1 MFFFHNLHLSE
12 YSQQQN
18 MTYDCN
24 LNLVLVRVSSK
35 ILINKLF
42 FDFFWFQ
49 KRSSRP
55 NPNLNICCC
64 WILTNLFIMSLKDF
78 IYFFNIYFRASLLT
92 ASWKERIE
100 NSFKNLHPIR
110 YSSLTLNSLGQVSKI
125 LKREVVPHFKKTHE
139 WPQRSINICKHVNDR
154 NYQLIFANTWMT
166 TMIN

>member
-78 IYFFNIYFRASLLT
+78 IYFFNIYLRTSLLT
-92 ASWKERIE
+92 ASWKKKRRK
-100 NSFKNLHPIR
+100 NSLHNLHLIRFSSFSLKSLYQVRVPINK
-110 YSSLTLNSLGQVSKI
+110 SW
-125 LKREVVPHFKKTHE
+125 FATHLDYFVE
-139 WPQRSINICKHVNDR
+139 SFSWFSWN
-154 NYQLIFANTWMT
+154 
-166 TMIN
+166 